1 MNGIIFNLIQLLLEF
16 ILVLGI
22 AAIIIYFDPFS
33 SIISL
38 LIVTAFVVIYIFV
51 FKKKLKL
58 YGAERQ
64 FILGK
69 LIKTLNDGFVM
80 HKEIRLLNKSDFLHE
95 NYNKYAKKAANIGIF
110 EQLVNSL
117 PKIYFE
123 LIAVLGFS
131 LIVYFYII
139 IKSDVNAALPIMG
152 LYAAAVFRILPSA
165 NRIIASLNSLIHN
178 MPAFDIMYEEL
189 KNINQY
195 KNSKM
200 QQNVEISILKP
211 TKILLKDL
219 SFKYITPGK
228 EKIILEKIN
237 FQIEKKVVTGL
248 IGDSGSGK
256 STIANLISGLVDSYS
271 GDIIVNDTVYNDSFL
286 KTKVGYVPQITNLID
301 DTILNNICFGI
312 NANEIDRVK
321 LDKII
326 KKINLDNLINN
337 LPNGLDSN
345 IGEQGLTLSGGQ
357 RQRIALARTL
367 YLEPEVIIFDE
378 STSSLDKK
386 SERDFIEN
394 ILELKNEKILLF
406 ISHDQNLEKYFDI
419 IYKIKNKKLEIIK

>member
-1 MNGIIFNLIQLLLEF
+1 MKRFSHITTYKLGSKLLNKYLSENILDLIQRKQSELVRNILFEAGLFVSGIIFNLIQLLLEF

-51 FKKKLKL
+51 FKKLKL

-139 IKSDVNAALPIMG
+139 IKSDVNA
-152 LYAAAVFRILPSA
+152 
-165 NRIIASLNSLIHN
+165 
-178 MPAFDIMYEEL
+178 
-189 KNINQY
+189 
-195 KNSKM
+195 
-200 QQNVEISILKP
+200 
-211 TKILLKDL
+211 
-219 SFKYITPGK
+219 
-228 EKIILEKIN
+228 
-237 FQIEKKVVTGL
+237 
-248 IGDSGSGK
+248 
-256 STIANLISGLVDSYS
+256 
-271 GDIIVNDTVYNDSFL
+271 VY
-286 KTKVGYVPQITNLID
+286 
-301 DTILNNICFGI
+301 
-312 NANEIDRVK
+312 R
-321 LDKII
+321 
-326 KKINLDNLINN
+326 
-337 LPNGLDSN
+337 
-345 IGEQGLTLSGGQ
+345 
-357 RQRIALARTL
+357 
-367 YLEPEVIIFDE
+367 
-378 STSSLDKK
+378 
-386 SERDFIEN
+386 
-394 ILELKNEKILLF
+394 
-406 ISHDQNLEKYFDI
+406 
-419 IYKIKNKKLEIIK
+419 